1 MFQRG
6 ELRPMLDEKSSQ
18 VVIWE
23 CNDNPWQLW
32 HFIGDQ
38 FVLAN
43 NSGAFP
49 AAPPFLLTITEICYI
64 CIVRTM
70 P

>member
-1 MFQRG
+1 MFQRR

-32 HFIGDQ
+32 YFINEGQ

-43 NSGAFP
+43 NTGAFP
-49 AAPPFLLTITEICYI
+49 VAPLFLLTITEIRYI
-64 CIVRTM
+64 Y
-70 P
+70 